1 MSSTKNQQLNNTT
14 LFKAK
19 TGEAYYIKILAELL
33 SNNLKTGCFE
43 LNSEGIFLRQMD
55 NQRKT
60 LIDLELL
67 SDSFSIFK
75 YKGEDKQYIGLNLN
89 HFHKML
95 KSIKKKD
102 SLLLSILSSSPTDLS
117 IETIPK
123 ENTRKTTSYIK
134 IQNTQNLDI
143 DVPEGYGKPVIVPS
157 SDFQKMTKDLN
168 IGNVVKVESRGFF
181 IRFTSDADDVLKRK
195 VEFGEH
201 EEDEDE
207 TTYPLYSQ
215 TFATDQLSRIA
226 KIAGLSNTLQ
236 IYPGHPLLFRTSV
249 GSLGKL
255 SIYIKSVEDCENEKI
270 EEHSDTENN
279 SD

>member
-1 MSSTKNQQLNNTT
+1 MSTLNTSNSII
-14 LFKAK
+14 FKAK
-19 TGEAYYIKILAELL
+19 SGEAYYIKILAELL

-43 LNSEGIFLRQMD
+43 LNQEGIFLRQMD

-75 YKGEDKQYIGLNLN
+75 YKGDDKQYIGLNLN

-102 SLLLSILSSSPTDLS
+102 SLQLSIFTSTPNDLA

-143 DVPEGYGKPVIVPS
+143 DIPEGYGKPVIVPS

-168 IGNVVKVESRGFF
+168 IGNTVKVESRGFCISF
-181 IRFTSDADDVLKRK
+181 ASDADEVLKRK

-201 EEDEDE
+201 EDDED
-207 TTYPLYSQ
+207 TDTNQSTYSQ
-215 TFATDQLSRIA
+215 TFATDQLARIA

-236 IYPGHPLLFRTSV
+236 IYPGHPLLFRSSI
-249 GSLGKL
+249 GSLGKI
-255 SIYIKSVEDCENEKI
+255 SIYIKSLEDSENEKI
-270 EEHSDTENN
+270 LDENSDNENN